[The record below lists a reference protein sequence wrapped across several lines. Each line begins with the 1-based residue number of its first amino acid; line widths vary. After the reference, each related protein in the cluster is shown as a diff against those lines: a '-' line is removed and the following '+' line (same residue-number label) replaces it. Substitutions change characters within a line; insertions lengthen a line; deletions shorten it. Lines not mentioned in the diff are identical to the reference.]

1 MPLALPQRG
10 SMLAMPILEFPPV
23 EEADEHGLLAVG
35 GDLHVSSLLLA
46 YSNGIFPWPHDGY
59 PMLWFAPAER
69 AILDFE
75 DFHVPSRLARYLK
88 KTNFTFHINT
98 DFPGVIRGCRA
109 SVRKRQQGT
118 WITPEIEAAY
128 TALHYA
134 GYAHSFEARN
144 AAGELVGGMYGVMIG
159 RAFAG
164 ESMFYRESHAS
175 KFVIIETV
183 AHFRQHG
190 MTWLDIEVMTPHMA
204 LFGAK
209 EIPRSVFMR
218 RLKQASAARRC
229 PKAKRSSGRQRRGYR
244 CRAGHGT
251 APTLRRRHG
260 QRRTT
265 RDRPQKED
273 FALRE
278 SGKPQD
284 IAFFSG
290 DE

>member
-1 MPLALPQRG
+1 
-10 SMLAMPILEFPPV
+10 MPILEFPPV

-46 YSNGIFPWPHDGY
+46 YSNGIFPWPHEGY

-69 AILDFE
+69 AVLDFE
-75 DFHVPSRLARYLK
+75 DFHIPTRLARYLK
-88 KTNFTFHINT
+88 KTDFTFHINT

-118 WITPEIEAAY
+118 WITPEIEEAY

-144 AAGELVGGMYGVMIG
+144 ANGELVGGMYGVMIG

-175 KFVIIETV
+175 KFVIVQTV
-183 AHFRQHG
+183 AYFQQRG
-190 MTWLDIEVMTPHMA
+190 MTWFDIEVMTPHMA

-218 RLKQASAARRC
+218 RLKQAIAEPAI
-229 PKAKRSSGRQRRGYR
+229 PLPPPA
-244 CRAGHGT
+244 
-251 APTLRRRHG
+251 
-260 QRRTT
+260 
-265 RDRPQKED
+265 RDRWHRPA
-273 FALRE
+273 ALV
-278 SGKPQD
+278 SP
-284 IAFFSG
+284 
-290 DE
+290 